1 MKKIFLALAAVAALA
16 SCVKENTLVPEQ
28 TADNL
33 VTITAVS
40 ADTKTT
46 LDGANVLWQDND
58 AIKVVLTEGASY
70 KYDIELTTSLDVDAE
85 TAEFTFTA
93 EDDENVQKFNDIKAD
108 SELDEKG
115 YAIYPSTSAQYLA
128 GFQIIHELSEEQDG
142 TVDPGMNLSSAL
154 VTTADIQAGEANAM
168 FNNAL
173 TLLQIKVPAGVTSVS
188 LTANYGL
195 AGTLEFNK
203 PDAEGKLIRKSYK
216 LEKKTVTLSTGSEL
230 DPGTYSVL
238 VFPGTAE
245 TLTLRMTGD
254 DLNDVYEST
263 LNNVTLMPG
272 TYRTIN
278 LTEVFAMGVEAGAE
292 IEISSVGGEKVI
304 SVADVEGYTYT
315 VEESADWLEAAV
327 LETRS
332 FSGKEIVL
340 TAGANLTGSSR
351 STDVTISWSDQS
363 RTFTVSQDGISSDY
377 LEFVYDDPA
386 DPENSD
392 LIQWSE
398 SFKIYANA
406 DDANAG
412 NNILKERSGQFT
424 IEFTEGEECE
434 YGMYKITG
442 LFFTDSYFS
451 GISGI
456 QTNKGGV
463 YYADYDSVNKKLT
476 VHNSNAEMSY
486 FFTSDDVVLEYDSVN
501 KSFSI
506 SDPVSFNKNT
516 YSEYNKAGVIYNYE
530 ATVYVA
536 PDPGEGGGDVADLSG
551 TWNQTVVGMSWP
563 APSATMTITV
573 DGSTVTLTD
582 FVATGTVV
590 ITTFENNQIVVP
602 AGTAIGSGMNAA
614 GSLDADVVLTL
625 EGNTF
630 TAAPFSI
637 SGYMTI
643 TSYSATNPNIE

>member
-195 AGTLEFNK
+195 VGTLEFNK
-203 PDAEGKLIRKSYK
+203 PDAEGKLSKKSYK

-230 DPGTYSVL
+230 DPETVYSLL
-238 VFPGTAE
+238 VYPGNATE
-245 TLTLRMTGD
+245 LTLSMTGLD
-254 DLNDVYEST
+254 ANDVYEKTISKVLEPST
-263 LNNVTLMPG
+263 YYTMDLTKIFNIGVIAETTLK
-272 TYRTIN
+272 
-278 LTEVFAMGVEAGAE
+278 ASSAGDE
-292 IEISSVGGEKVI
+292 FVI
-304 SVADVEGYTYT
+304 PVADAAGYEYT
-315 VEESADWLEAAV
+315 VTESEDWITAQI
-327 LETRS
+327 LETRA

-340 TAGANLTGSSR
+340 TIAANDGEAREAQVSIVCERET
-351 STDVTISWSDQS
+351 
-363 RTFTVSQDGISSDY
+363 RTFTVSQEGKAELS
-377 LEFVYDDPA
+377 FVYV
-386 DPENSD
+386 DPEDPESG
-392 LIQWSE
+392 LIQWEE
-398 SFKIYANA
+398 SFGFYDLDENLLASYTNV
-406 DDANAG
+406 
-412 NNILKERSGQFT
+412 FT
-424 IEFTEGEECE
+424 ISLAEGDELT
-434 YGMYKITG
+434 YGTYKIENM
-442 LFFTDSYFS
+442 LKAFFYYGEGFQEVN
-451 GISGI
+451 G
-456 QTNKGGV
+456 QGGV
-463 YYADYDSVNKKLT
+463 YYANYDAGKKELIVSMTGATKSYDNMSDITLIYDDANKTFSAETFAATAVRLSGISSPTSGYIGGYTVTVKVDDPGMGDSPYADLFGKYTENFADGAYYGNPAKGILTIDPSDDANYHLKMTFFGGTSAAVTVYANVDGNTITTVQPAGYTNMGTFYASTLT
-476 VHNSNAEMSY
+476 VSGS
-486 FFTSDDVVLEYDSVN
+486 T
-501 KSFSI
+501 I
-506 SDPVSFNKNT
+506 
-516 YSEYNKAGVIYNYE
+516 
-530 ATVYVA
+530 
-536 PDPGEGGGDVADLSG
+536 SG
-551 TWNQTVVGMSWP
+551 TLIFDYPTVP
-563 APSATMTITV
+563 DYTATK
-573 DGSTVTLTD
+573 
-582 FVATGTVV
+582 
-590 ITTFENNQIVVP
+590 Q
-602 AGTAIGSGMNAA
+602 
-614 GSLDADVVLTL
+614 
-625 EGNTF
+625 
-630 TAAPFSI
+630 
-637 SGYMTI
+637 
-643 TSYSATNPNIE
+643 